1 MIICKTKTTNNGFSF
16 IINTLVSISTKNSKM
31 KRILFLLIFT
41 SIFISCNSSI
51 EYDII
56 IKNGTI
62 LDGKGKESYQGDI
75 GIKDDIIMTIGNLS
89 NAVTQRSIDA
99 SNLVVSPGFID
110 LHAHLDPIMRLSNC
124 ESHVR
129 QGVTTSLGGPD
140 GSSPWPFGHYLD
152 SLEKIGVGMN
162 VAYLIGHNTVRKNIM
177 NLDNRAP
184 TEDELSKMKEQIST
198 AMDEGAY
205 GISTGLKYLPGSFSK
220 VDEVI
225 TLSKEA
231 SKKGGVYTSHLRD
244 GGLGVLDAVN

>member
-1 MIICKTKTTNNGFSF
+1 
-16 IINTLVSISTKNSKM
+16 M

-110 LHAHLDPIMRLSNC
+110 LHAHLDPIM
-124 ESHVR
+124 
-129 QGVTTSLGGPD
+129 
-140 GSSPWPFGHYLD
+140 
-152 SLEKIGVGMN
+152 
-162 VAYLIGHNTVRKNIM
+162 
-177 NLDNRAP
+177 
-184 TEDELSKMKEQIST
+184 
-198 AMDEGAY
+198 
-205 GISTGLKYLPGSFSK
+205 
-220 VDEVI
+220 
-225 TLSKEA
+225 
-231 SKKGGVYTSHLRD
+231 
-244 GGLGVLDAVN
+244 